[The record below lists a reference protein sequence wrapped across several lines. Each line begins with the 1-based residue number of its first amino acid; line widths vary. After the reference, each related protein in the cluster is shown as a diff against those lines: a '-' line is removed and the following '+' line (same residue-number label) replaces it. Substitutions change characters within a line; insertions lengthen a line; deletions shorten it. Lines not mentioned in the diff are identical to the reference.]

1 MEKGS
6 IYEVEIEDMSNEGS
20 GIGQSRGNGRF
31 FRNCPGRYSQNR
43 DNRCEETLF
52 LW

>member
-20 GIGQSRGNGRF
+20 GIGRAEGMVVF
-31 FRNCPGRYSQNR
+31 IPGG
-43 DNRCEETLF
+43 
-52 LW
+52 

>member
-31 FRNCPGRYSQNR
+31 IPELSR
-43 DNRCEETLF
+43 EI
-52 LW
+52 